1 MSREVQKKVALIT
14 GGNRGLGLETA
25 RQLGIVGMTVLLG
38 ARELAKG
45 EASAQRLQE
54 QGIDA
59 RAVKLDVTNAEDV
72 RAAAEWI
79 EREFGRL
86 DVLVN
91 NAGVMHRSLTGN
103 NTSKTTRVELQETF
117 DANLFGVVAV
127 TQAMLPLIRK
137 SEAGRIV
144 NVSSLLASQSLHARK
159 GSEIY
164 DSKHFA
170 YAASKVALNTFTLH
184 LAHELKETKIKV
196 NSADP
201 GWVKTDMGG
210 EDAPM
215 EVKEGAKTVVEL
227 ATLEKDGANG
237 GYFHL
242 GKAVPW

>member
-1 MSREVQKKVALIT
+1 MEKKVALVT
-14 GGNRGLGLETA
+14 GGNRGLGLETG
-25 RQLGIVGMTVLLG
+25 RQLGKLGMVVVLG
-38 ARELAKG
+38 SRELAKG
-45 EASAQRLQE
+45 QAAARKLKE

-59 RAVKLDVTNAEDV
+59 RAVKLDVTSEEDA

-79 EREFGRL
+79 SGEFGRL

-91 NAGVMHRSLTGN
+91 NAGIMHRSLGGN
-103 NTSKTTRVELQETF
+103 HTSRTTRSELQETF
-117 DANLFGVVAV
+117 DTNLFGVVAV
-127 TQAMLPLIRK
+127 TQAMLPLLKK

-144 NVSSLLASQSLHARK
+144 NVSSLLGSQSLHADK
-159 GSEIY
+159 GSAIY

-170 YAASKVALNTFTLH
+170 YAASKVALNTFTTH

-215 EVKEGAKTVVEL
+215 EVAEGAKAVVEL
-227 ATLEKDGANG
+227 AMLGQDGPSG